1 MIFTN
6 SLLVY
11 AINSVV
17 DCQTLPTL
25 RHTGEFKSA
34 DLYADMAIRH
44 NRYNAKALVNK
55 GNCLFMSKE
64 YGRAKEIF
72 LEAIGVEVR
81 DAAGEGVDQSC
92 ECIRKFL
99 WTPLPRPTPY
109 RKCTTKRHEA
119 YRLFHG
125 EEGSSIACLR
135 VSCVDIVNTHDVY
148 FSCVIH

>member
-1 MIFTN
+1 MP
-6 SLLVY
+6 
-11 AINSVV
+11 A
-17 DCQTLPTL
+17 L

-72 LEAIGVEVR
+72 LEAIGVEVS

-92 ECIRKFL
+92 EYIGKFV
-99 WTPLPRPTPY
+99 WTPLSRPTPY
-109 RKCTTKRHEA
+109 GKCTTKWHEA
-119 YRLFHG
+119 SSLFHS
-125 EEGSSIACLR
+125 EERSSIACLR
-135 VSCVDIVNTHDVY
+135 VSCVGIVNTHDVCIP
-148 FSCVIH
+148 FVLHWFCLVKGPCRFPRVNVLMS